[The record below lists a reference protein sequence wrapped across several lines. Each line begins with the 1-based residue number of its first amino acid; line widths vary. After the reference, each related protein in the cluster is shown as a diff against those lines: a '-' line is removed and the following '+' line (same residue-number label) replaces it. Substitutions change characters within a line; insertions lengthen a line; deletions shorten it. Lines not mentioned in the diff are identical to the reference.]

1 MYLKVS
7 QDLNIRK
14 VNKENVSYEINSRRS
29 LDNEYYVIEKTKPQ
43 AIL

>member
-29 LDNEYYVIEKTKPQ
+29 LDNEYYVIS
-43 AIL
+43 